1 MELEW
6 TKKVE
11 LKMKSICM
19 NQKRR
24 WIVQI
29 GIKMVHKWNHDKHI
43 HMNHHCLD
51 LQGIIIF
58 SFKIYYVDGDED
70 YIKVINY

>member
-1 MELEW
+1 MGLKW
-6 TKKVE
+6 TKKVK

-43 HMNHHCLD
+43 HMIHHGLN
-51 LQGIIIF
+51 LEGFF
-58 SFKIYYVDGDED
+58 SLKSSFFSLK
-70 YIKVINY
+70 YIT